1 MKMKMKKYQ
10 LDRQSD
16 LFQNSQVLMDY
27 LSHQRLESSLEMD
40 GVLAMVNVEDES
52 FLDVLDL

>member
-1 MKMKMKKYQ
+1 
-10 LDRQSD
+10 
-16 LFQNSQVLMDY
+16 MDY